1 MANYIFDTNIVSI
14 LGRDDYTGNKLLDK
28 ISNLSNSDEIYISI
42 LTLYELTYGLKNCK
56 NSYQKDEIE
65 QNINFVKKYFK
76 IIPLDLKETEIFAK
90 LKVLYKNITGITKK
104 DAKKNDLDFLIAS
117 SAIAQDA
124 ILVSNDKLFK
134 VLADNTNLKYE
145 NWIED

>member
-56 NSYQKDEIE
+56 NSYQKNEIE